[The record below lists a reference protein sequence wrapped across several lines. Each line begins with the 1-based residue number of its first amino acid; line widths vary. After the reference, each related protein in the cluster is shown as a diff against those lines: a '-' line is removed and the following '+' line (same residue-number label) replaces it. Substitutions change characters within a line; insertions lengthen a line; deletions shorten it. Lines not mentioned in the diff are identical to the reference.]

1 VSEYDEFLE
10 KVEKTFNKFMK
21 KARAIKVNDK
31 SPENMS
37 IKSEA
42 IRYNIELRSLLQ
54 KFRGNS

>member
-1 VSEYDEFLE
+1 MNEYDEYLA
-10 KVEKTFNKFMK
+10 KVEKVFNKFMK
-21 KARAIKVNDK
+21 KARTIKANDK
-31 SPENMS
+31 GPENMS

>member
-1 VSEYDEFLE
+1 MNEYDKYLA
-10 KVEKTFNKFMK
+10 KVEKVFNKFMK
-21 KARAIKVNDK
+21 KAKAIKANDK
-31 SPENMS
+31 GPENMS